1 MMIRLFLSLFLLTS
15 CADAIFGIGGNK
27 NSSSTSSTQ
36 PKTGILGK
44 IKSAVSSKKTTTTT
58 GGAATG
64 EASVPKKGLLS
75 SLKSKV
81 TTSVQCTAAKC
92 ADPTFMTTENQ
103 HKCLSTIDLARTN
116 INCSKSFVAK
126 FCQVGEE
133 EMYAQTCETA
143 KEAIGQGA
151 SGLGKL
157 TSSVGAIKS
166 SVECTAAKCGDATY
180 MTPANANKC
189 LPNVD
194 RARTNINCSK
204 TFIAKFCQNG
214 DGGEYAST
222 CQIAQQAAAQ
232 GGNKLG
238 KLTNAIGSVKSSVQC
253 QAAQCSDLS
262 FMNVTN
268 ANKCLPNVDR
278 ARTNI
283 NCSKAFFTKFCQTP
297 NQGAYA
303 ATCQIADQAIKAGP
317 GGLGKLTSVA
327 GKVQSLSQCTA
338 ALCSNAATARNDIF
352 KCLGTPDSVRQNPNC
367 SNAYYTTFCQK
378 LRMSPQMGM
387 ATPLP
392 HGTEFC
398 NVIAQVKGQ
407 PGFGNIPPN
416 GLAGT
421 CYGVITYR
429 DLSMAG
435 AAGAP
440 AMGTNA
446 GAPGRITASA
456 ADDSDSGGY

>member
-1 MMIRLFLSLFLLTS
+1 
-15 CADAIFGIGGNK
+15 
-27 NSSSTSSTQ
+27 
-36 PKTGILGK
+36 
-44 IKSAVSSKKTTTTT
+44 
-58 GGAATG
+58 
-64 EASVPKKGLLS
+64 
-75 SLKSKV
+75 
-81 TTSVQCTAAKC
+81 
-92 ADPTFMTTENQ
+92 MTIENQ

-126 FCQVGEE
+126 FCQAGEE
-133 EMYAQTCETA
+133 EMYPETCETA
-143 KEAIGQGA
+143 KQAIGQGA

-180 MTPANANKC
+180 MTPTNANKC
-189 LPNVD
+189 LPSVD

-204 TFIAKFCQNG
+204 SFIAKFCQNG

-222 CQIAQQAAAQ
+222 CQIAHQAAAQ

-327 GKVQSLSQCTA
+327 GKVQALSQCTA

-378 LRMSPQMGM
+378 LRMSPQM

-398 NVIAQVKGQ
+398 NVIAQVRGE

-440 AMGTNA
+440 AMGANT

-456 ADDSDSGGY
+456 ADDSDSDGY